1 VGSTLTQVA
10 NHPHAIATLVAA
22 LGPQQPTVIVVEA
35 TGGHETLLVSA
46 LALAGLPVAVVNPR
60 QVRDFAKAVG
70 QLAKTDALDA
80 TVLALFAERVQ
91 PTPRPLP
98 DETHTALG
106 ALVTRRQQLLD
117 MLTAERHRLRLA
129 HRAMQPS
136 LQEHIRWL
144 ESRVKQTDRDIGDTV
159 AQSPVWLAREQLLR
173 SVPGIG
179 RQTATRLI
187 VSLPELGQLSGGA
200 IAKLVG
206 VAPLNADSGR
216 RHGPRRIWGG
226 RAPVRATLYMAT
238 LVATRHNP
246 VIAAYYRRLRAAG
259 KPAKVALVA
268 AMRKLLTI
276 LNAMVK
282 QGTAW
287 APQA

>member
-1 VGSTLTQVA
+1 
-10 NHPHAIATLVAA
+10 
-22 LGPQQPTVIVVEA
+22 
-35 TGGHETLLVSA
+35 
-46 LALAGLPVAVVNPR
+46 
-60 QVRDFAKAVG
+60 
-70 QLAKTDALDA
+70 
-80 TVLALFAERVQ
+80 
-91 PTPRPLP
+91 
-98 DETHTALG
+98 
-106 ALVTRRQQLLD
+106 
-117 MLTAERHRLRLA
+117 
-129 HRAMQPS
+129 
-136 LQEHIRWL
+136 
-144 ESRVKQTDRDIGDTV
+144 
-159 AQSPVWLAREQLLR
+159 
-173 SVPGIG
+173 VPGIG

-226 RAPVRATLYMAT
+226 RAPVRATLSMAT